1 MRWIS
6 LNVPDH
12 LVEWAERRAEGKN
25 ESTSR
30 WVSRLIARDMA
41 DTFGRYSQSW
51 QADNRAAPP
60 VHSPDSKSQPPD
72 LD

>member
-12 LVEWAERRAEGKN
+12 LVEWAERRAEWKN

-30 WVSRLIARDMA
+30 WVSRLIARNMA
-41 DTFGRYSQSW
+41 DTFERYSQSW
-51 QADNRAAPP
+51 LAQNQALPSVSSRDSQSPP
-60 VHSPDSKSQPPD
+60 PNQD
-72 LD
+72 